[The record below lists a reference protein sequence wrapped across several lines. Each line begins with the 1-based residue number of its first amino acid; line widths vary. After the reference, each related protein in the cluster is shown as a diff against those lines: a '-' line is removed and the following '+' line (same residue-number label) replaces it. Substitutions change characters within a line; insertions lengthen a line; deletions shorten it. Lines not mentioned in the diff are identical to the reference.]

1 MRRNDEEAPT
11 LPADEALTS
20 GARGRVLPGD
30 GSPPVVHP
38 RYCPRMPDPANWR
51 RALSVLADYPEGCT
65 KALLMAHGFTTKL
78 VADLIE
84 SGLVSARPERSYVGG
99 RPHRVMR
106 IKITDAGRA
115 ALGR

>member
-1 MRRNDEEAPT
+1 
-11 LPADEALTS
+11 
-20 GARGRVLPGD
+20 
-30 GSPPVVHP
+30 
-38 RYCPRMPDPANWR
+38 MPDPADWR

-78 VADLIE
+78 VVDLIE

-115 ALGR
+115 VLGR